1 MDLACLIRLCRSV
14 MQIKTENQKH
24 HKAQNVVL
32 TCSLFSRG
40 WEPPLQ
46 FSQSKW
52 NSGLLYVMR
61 SPNMVAS
68 TTWNL
73 TQMFYLHQL
82 WDLHSWGSLQLA
94 FGSRHPWLKETVGNA
109 AKWLWPDFLNAL
121 AQTCQPGIQK
131 SALAPPDIINN
142 IQKEN
147 NTFKEGARWGLKA
160 KLSNVVPET
169 LKHSIIFHF
178 NFHLLIHCVA
188 AHLQNQ
194 WSAEGSKCHTSAHMT
209 RKIKNIFSKGI
220 FYCHVWL
227 PEGIQFRIP
236 FLGVQ

>member
-1 MDLACLIRLCRSV
+1 MAEGNCRKCCKVTVARFPKRTGS
-14 MQIKTENQKH
+14 NLSAGH
-24 HKAQNVVL
+24 
-32 TCSLFSRG
+32 
-40 WEPPLQ
+40 
-46 FSQSKW
+46 SK
-52 NSGLLYVMR
+52 VR
-61 SPNMVAS
+61 
-68 TTWNL
+68 
-73 TQMFYLHQL
+73 
-82 WDLHSWGSLQLA
+82 
-94 FGSRHPWLKETVGNA
+94 
-109 AKWLWPDFLNAL
+109 
-121 AQTCQPGIQK
+121 PGP
-131 SALAPPDIINN
+131 PPDIINN

-178 NFHLLIHCVA
+178 NFHLFIHCVA

-209 RKIKNIFSKGI
+209 RKIKNTFSKGI

-236 FLGVQ
+236 FLGVQQIFPVSWQGNQHDAYNLLSVNPPHASYLVG